1 MKKNFKKSLFF
12 LFALIL
18 FAFAFVICPNQS
30 YAGEAKN
37 VTVSNLVV
45 RDGFFSS
52 FDVEFSVPDYFAK
65 TTTCCLGMQAAP
77 FDKGNQEIYDFGDL
91 TDDGN
96 VCKKGYKGI
105 NDVKRDD
112 SFLSQYKI
120 CAFSDDEFQCFGDN
134 TSIKTSF
141 SNHDFGL
148 YINNDTSTFYIYL
161 WTTNYKYSEEED
173 AVISQF
179 YPDSLIA
186 TVSLDENGNI
196 TINNP
201 EGVELI
207 NDNINSFEAETINKI
222 EIDNVNMSSIKVG
235 EKPSFTGTVKDYS
248 DLIELEQL
256 FYSEGRESFISQTD
270 IDTNSEDSLIENFKY
285 IFSVDIKIKDNANY
299 KFDENTEIIING
311 KSMKSCWQTDSI
323 IRIEEDN
330 LIIPEDYVEPAKLD
344 ESFEE
349 EQIKRVNTQL
359 LKALKEGKL
368 KCKEEGFLTTLQNA
382 LANGQNISFE
392 IFVSE
397 TIHKTTASHWFDDD
411 KINSLNSK
419 IKENQYFG
427 AYYEIVIIAV
437 IDGYYEGQISE
448 IEEPIEI
455 TIPLPN
461 GLPKIN
467 SGYERIWKV
476 IRYHNG
482 ATDVLDAKLT
492 ENGISFMNDKYSEF
506 ALVYE
511 DVKLNVPE
519 ENTNV
524 EEKTNVEETIE
535 PEVITKNEEVV
546 EASNPKTGD
555 SIMIW
560 ISLMVV
566 SMLGIAGTVKF
577 VKKSK

>member
-1 MKKNFKKSLFF
+1 MKKNLKKSLTF
-12 LFALIL
+12 LFILIL
-18 FAFAFVICPNQS
+18 FTCVSVIFPNQS
-30 YAGEAKN
+30 YAWEATN

-45 RDGFFSS
+45 RDGYFSS
-52 FDVEFSVPDYFAK
+52 FDIEFSVPDYFAE
-65 TTTCCLGMQAAP
+65 TTCCLGMQAVP
-77 FDKGNQEIYDFGDL
+77 FDSGNPDIYDYGDF
-91 TDDGN
+91 TNYGEI
-96 VCKKGYKGI
+96 CKRGYQGLD
-105 NDVKRDD
+105 DVKRDD
-112 SFLSQYKI
+112 DFLWEYKI
-120 CAFSDDEFQCFGDN
+120 RAFSDDEFQCFGDN
-134 TSIKTSF
+134 TTIKTSF

-148 YINNDTSTFYIYL
+148 YVNNDTSTFYIYL
-161 WTTNYKYSEEED
+161 WTTNYEYSEEED
-173 AVISQF
+173 AVIPQF

-186 TVSLDENGNI
+186 TVTLDENGNV

-201 EGVELI
+201 NGEELI
-207 NDNINSFEAETINKI
+207 NDDINSFEAETINKI

-235 EKPSFTGTVKDYS
+235 EKPSFTGTVKDFS
-248 DLIELEQL
+248 DIIEIDQL
-256 FYSEGRESFISQTD
+256 FYSEGRESFVSQTD

-285 IFSVDIKIKDNANY
+285 IYSVDINIKDNANY

-311 KSMKSCWQTDSI
+311 TSMKSCWQTDST

-330 LIIPEDYVEPAKLD
+330 LIIPEDYVEPTKLD

-359 LKALKEGKL
+359 LKALEEGKL
-368 KCKEEGFLTTLQNA
+368 KCKEEGLLTTLQNA
-382 LANGQNISFE
+382 LANGQEISFE

-397 TIHKTTASHWFDDD
+397 TIHKTTALHWFDDD

-419 IKENQYFG
+419 IKENQNFG
-427 AYYEIVIIAV
+427 AYYEIVIIAF

-448 IEEPIEI
+448 IEEPIEV
-455 TIPLPN
+455 TIPIPN

-476 IRYHNG
+476 IRHHDG
-482 ATDVLDAKLT
+482 VTDVLDAKLT

-524 EEKTNVEETIE
+524 EE
-535 PEVITKNEEVV
+535 
-546 EASNPKTGD
+546 SNPKTGD
-555 SIMIW
+555 SITIW

-566 SMLGIAGTVKF
+566 SILGIAGTVKF

>member
-1 MKKNFKKSLFF
+1 MKKNFKKSLIF

-18 FAFAFVICPNQS
+18 FAFASVICPNQS
-30 YAGEAKN
+30 YAWEATN

-65 TTTCCLGMQAAP
+65 TTTCCLGMQAVP

-96 VCKKGYKGI
+96 VCKKGYTGI

-120 CAFSDDEFQCFGDN
+120 CTFSDDEFQCFGDN

-201 EGVELI
+201 EGEELI
-207 NDNINSFEAETINKI
+207 NDDINSFEAETINKI

-235 EKPSFTGTVKDYS
+235 EKPSFTGTVKDLS
-248 DLIELEQL
+248 DIIELKQL
-256 FYSEGRESFISQTD
+256 FYSEGRESFVSQTE
-270 IDTNSEDSLIENFKY
+270 IDTNSEDSLIENLKY
-285 IFSVDIKIKDNANY
+285 IYSLDIEIKENANY

-311 KSMKSCWQTDSI
+311 KTMKSCWKTDSI
-323 IRIEEDN
+323 IRIEKDN

-349 EQIKRVNTQL
+349 EQMKRVNT
-359 LKALKEGKL
+359 
-368 KCKEEGFLTTLQNA
+368 KCF
-382 LANGQNISFE
+382 
-392 IFVSE
+392 
-397 TIHKTTASHWFDDD
+397 
-411 KINSLNSK
+411 SK
-419 IKENQYFG
+419 W
-427 AYYEIVIIAV
+427 
-437 IDGYYEGQISE
+437 
-448 IEEPIEI
+448 
-455 TIPLPN
+455 T
-461 GLPKIN
+461 
-467 SGYERIWKV
+467 
-476 IRYHNG
+476 
-482 ATDVLDAKLT
+482 
-492 ENGISFMNDKYSEF
+492 KY
-506 ALVYE
+506 
-511 DVKLNVPE
+511 
-519 ENTNV
+519 
-524 EEKTNVEETIE
+524 
-535 PEVITKNEEVV
+535 
-546 EASNPKTGD
+546 
-555 SIMIW
+555 
-560 ISLMVV
+560 
-566 SMLGIAGTVKF
+566 KF
-577 VKKSK
+577 